1 MNGKQLK
8 NSILQWAIQGK
19 LVPPV
24 CRQAGK
30 TLMTNPV
37 PREKGKECWFT
48 YVIECEDGSFYK
60 GFTDNLLR
68 CYQQHC
74 NGTGADYTKTHKP
87 KQLYYWEMH
96 YSKEAALQ
104 REKYLKSGVG
114 REWFKKEV
122 VDKPENF
129 EPASVLLEKIRQEK
143 ERLIKEKKIK
153 RDKNASIIYRGE
165 DNSYYEKMLATGE
178 VKCIDEEVPF
188 EIPQGWEWTR
198 IGNIFN
204 HTSGKQQS
212 SSNKGGGTPQKFIT
226 TSNLY
231 WGHFILDNVK
241 VMNFTDEEIKTC
253 SATKGDLLVC
263 EGGAG
268 YGRSAIWNEDYDICL
283 QNHVHRLRPCVSGI
297 CEYVYHF
304 IYLLKESNNLA
315 SVGTAM
321 PGLSANR
328 LKGLLLP
335 FPPLS
340 EQRRIVAKL
349 AELLPQIEKYN
360 NVQNKL
366 DELNTTI
373 KDCLKKSILQEAIQG
388 KLVPQLAEE
397 GRAQELL
404 EQIKAEKR
412 KLVKEGKLKKSALS
426 DSVIFGGDDNKYCE
440 KIGKS
445 VQCIDEEIPFEI
457 PESWVWCKFQDIANS
472 ELGKT
477 MNKASDKGG
486 EVPYLC
492 SINVYWDKV
501 DLSNVKVAPFS
512 IAEKEKYLLQKGDL
526 LICEGGE
533 VGRCAIWSNDKTMY
547 YQNALHRVRFYGD
560 ISSKFIQNVI
570 RSYKT
575 MGIIDKNSKGMTIKH
590 FTKTALNSLYVP
602 LPPFQEQQRIVAQ
615 IEKLFEQLH

>member
-1 MNGKQLK
+1 M
-8 NSILQWAIQGK
+8 S
-19 LVPPV
+19 
-24 CRQAGK
+24 
-30 TLMTNPV
+30 
-37 PREKGKECWFT
+37 
-48 YVIECEDGSFYK
+48 
-60 GFTDNLLR
+60 
-68 CYQQHC
+68 
-74 NGTGADYTKTHKP
+74 
-87 KQLYYWEMH
+87 
-96 YSKEAALQ
+96 
-104 REKYLKSGVG
+104 
-114 REWFKKEV
+114 
-122 VDKPENF
+122 
-129 EPASVLLEKIRQEK
+129 
-143 ERLIKEKKIK
+143 
-153 RDKNASIIYRGE
+153 
-165 DNSYYEKMLATGE
+165 SYYEKILATGE
-178 VKCIDEEVPF
+178 VKCIDEEIPF
-188 EIPQGWEWTR
+188 DIPQGWEWTR

-231 WGHFILDNVK
+231 WGHFILDNIK

-360 NVQNKL
+360 NVQNKV

-373 KDCLKKSILQEAIQG
+373 KDCLKKSILREAIQG
-388 KLVPQLAEE
+388 KLVPQIAEE
-397 GRAQELL
+397 GTAQELL
-404 EQIKAEKR
+404 EQIEMEKQN
-412 KLVKEGKLKKSALS
+412 LVKEGKLKKSTFAS
-426 DSVIFGGDDNKYCE
+426 SVIFRGDDNKYYE
-440 KIGKS
+440 KIGKL

-533 VGRCAIWSNDKTMY
+533 AGRCAIWSNDKTMY
-547 YQNALHRVRFYGD
+547 YQNALHRVRFYGN

-570 RSYKT
+570 RIYKT
-575 MGIIDKNSKGMTIKH
+575 MGIIDKKSKGMTIKH

-602 LPPFQEQQRIVAQ
+602 LSPVQEQQRIVAQ
-615 IEKLFEQLH
+615 IEKLFEQLR